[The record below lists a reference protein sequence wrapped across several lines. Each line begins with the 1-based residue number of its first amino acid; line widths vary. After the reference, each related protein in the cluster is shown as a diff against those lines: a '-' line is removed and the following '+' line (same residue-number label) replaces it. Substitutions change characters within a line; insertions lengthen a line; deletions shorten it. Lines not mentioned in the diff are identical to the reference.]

1 VTHRSL
7 AHVLIAVALVAQG
20 PAALAQKQKRVQA
33 QAPAGPQPILR
44 ANFIAQ
50 MDAQFGKMDADKNGL
65 VTRPEIEQFEKQRA
79 LAEAQAR
86 NESLFDQL
94 DVNKNGQISATEF
107 AKLVTEPAVTSAQP
121 MLGREDGNRDGQISL
136 VEHRA
141 ATLTNFDRIDTDK
154 DGVVSVAEMKA
165 GGIAPR

>member
-1 VTHRSL
+1 
-7 AHVLIAVALVAQG
+7 
-20 PAALAQKQKRVQA
+20 
-33 QAPAGPQPILR
+33 
-44 ANFIAQ
+44 

-141 ATLTNFDRIDTDK
+141 ATLANFDRIDTDK